1 LIAAEMHKRA
11 VAFHDHRP
19 DVVGQIALAAD
30 DDRPAIA
37 KRRVHGERA
46 LQFQHHKKDAAG
58 SAFRAVTEQAIMVT
72 SAHNNA
78 AAMPVSAAKNA
89 ERRRWATAAPLG

>member
-1 LIAAEMHKRA
+1 MDKRA

-30 DDRPAIA
+30 DDRPAVA
-37 KRRVHGERA
+37 NGRRDGERA
-46 LQFQHHKKDAAG
+46 CEFQHHGKD
-58 SAFRAVTEQAIMVT
+58 VTALGFAIFAYCVVCRIRT
-72 SAHNNA
+72 PS
-78 AAMPVSAAKNA
+78 KNA